1 MHLSIYAGT
10 FDPITFGHLD
20 VVERALKVFDQVE
33 VTVAVN
39 TAKQT
44 LFSVEE
50 RKDLIVRCTEHLERV
65 VVSSFEGLLAEYAR
79 RRNATALVRGLRQI
93 SDFDYEMRMAFA
105 NRRLYADVE
114 TVLFPT
120 AEEHAFLTGSLVRE
134 IHDWGGDVSSFVPD
148 LVIRAL
154 NEKRAIAR
162 AGT

>member
-1 MHLSIYAGT
+1 MRLAIYAGT

-50 RKDLIVRCTEHLERV
+50 RKDLILRCTAHLEGV
-65 VVSSFEGLLAEYAR
+65 VVSTFEGLLAEYAR

-105 NRRLYADVE
+105 NRRLHADVE

-154 NEKRAIAR
+154 DEKRAIAR
-162 AGT
+162 AGA